1 MPLLSEPS
9 LASARPLPV
18 VLLADISGSMVEYG
32 KIDALNTAVAEML
45 ASFGEE
51 DDARVRIHVAVITFG
66 EEARLHQPF
75 APAVELRWQPMAA
88 RGTTPLGAAL
98 TLATTL
104 IEDRGQIPSR
114 AYRPTIILVSDGIPN
129 DDWHAPLARL
139 HSSERAAKATRHAMA
154 IGDDADHSVLR
165 EFLGHPNQSVFS
177 AHDART
183 IRKFFRWVTMT
194 VVSRS
199 RSVNP
204 NAPLTSPPIE
214 LSEFEF

>member
-51 DDARVRIHVAVITFG
+51 DDARARIHVAVITFG

-75 APAVELRWQPMAA
+75 APAVELRWRPMAA

-114 AYRPTIILVSDGIPN
+114 AYRPTIIPRRLRALRGALGD
-129 DDWHAPLARL
+129 APLRGRPPRSL
-139 HSSERAAKATRHAMA
+139 HRAPDVVVDEPPTSAWVERTLGRE
-154 IGDDADHSVLR
+154 VLA
-165 EFLGHPNQSVFS
+165 LPDVG
-177 AHDART
+177 
-183 IRKFFRWVTMT
+183 
-194 VVSRS
+194 RS
-199 RSVNP
+199 RYLCPVCP
-204 NAPLTSPPIE
+204 SP
-214 LSEFEF
+214 